1 MLRGFATTFG
11 LVATITLGANLYAD
25 QVKTAGAAAFA
36 DVTPPARSITTN
48 SNLAAKG
55 DRLPAAP
62 RFAMADT
69 GDGAS
74 RRVLEAHALALHQSR
89 AGRFITIARRTG
101 ASETTLAKTSAVQ

>member
-25 QVKTAGAAAFA
+25 QVKTAGAAVAH
-36 DVTPPARSITTN
+36 VTPPAQSATTN

-62 RFAMADT
+62 RFAMADI

-89 AGRFITIARRTG
+89 TGRFITVARRTG
-101 ASETTLAKTSAVQ
+101 ASETTLARTSAVQ